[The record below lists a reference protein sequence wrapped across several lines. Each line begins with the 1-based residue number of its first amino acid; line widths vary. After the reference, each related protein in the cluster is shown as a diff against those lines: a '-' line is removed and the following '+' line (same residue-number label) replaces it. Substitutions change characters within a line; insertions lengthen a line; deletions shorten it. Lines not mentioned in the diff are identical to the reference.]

1 MVCGIVQYPSS
12 FLSFFHRIPK
22 ARVYVRLGIRDLVP
36 LWLCL
41 VSPWIIV
48 SGSGARESG
57 VPQGGVVA
65 PLSSPW
71 NAVAMKPRHGGE
83 EHAFNA
89 RDSIW
94 NV

>member
-57 VPQGGVVA
+57 VPQGGVVPPY
-65 PLSSPW
+65 PL
-71 NAVAMKPRHGGE
+71 HGMM
-83 EHAFNA
+83 
-89 RDSIW
+89 W
-94 NV
+94 P